1 MDLVIW
7 MVIILGLNFGGLV
20 YLLWRVLR
28 KK

>member
-20 YLLWRVLR
+20 YLLWRVRR